1 MRPADLAA
9 AVARLLVPLAGVLFI
24 GWSAAATLLLYF
36 ADTLA
41 NFAVVGAG
49 ALAGHF
55 PPDREETIAERIN
68 AHVGAAGGGVAIAAI
83 VAVPLGVPLIFML
96 GGTAPI
102 VEAFADP
109 ALRTGM
115 IVQATLALWSYA
127 ALYRE
132 LQERSVEELR
142 LKRRFAL
149 LFLRWMVL
157 VIVAYTGIGLLFGR
171 YAGLLFVAIY
181 AAISF
186 VIEVAPDRFLR
197 AMPGGAE
204 DAEPP
209 TRQTATVADNRSAK
223 RRRKG

>member
-9 AVARLLVPLAGVLFI
+9 AVARLLVPLAGVLFF

-36 ADTLA
+36 ADTLS
-41 NFAVVGAG
+41 NVAVVGAG

-55 PPDREETIAERIN
+55 PPDREETVAERIN
-68 AHVGAAGGGVAIAAI
+68 AHAGAAGGGVAIAAI

-115 IVQATLALWSYA
+115 IVQVALALWSYA

-132 LQERSVEELR
+132 LQGRTVEELR
-142 LKRRFAL
+142 LKRRFSL

-157 VIVAYTGIGLLFGR
+157 VIVAYTGIGLLIGR

-181 AAISF
+181 AVISF
-186 VIEVAPDRFLR
+186 VIEIAPDHFLR
-197 AMPGGAE
+197 AMPGGVE
-204 DAEPP
+204 DVEPP
-209 TRQTATVADNRSAK
+209 PGQSATIAGDRSPK
-223 RRRKG
+223 RRRKR